1 MITQATFVESLI
13 GYISKHPSAD
23 REFYRRGDAPPR
35 AGGSESKELIFRN
48 MMIDQKDMEITDVI
62 WNYFDAV
69 RKRWPE
75 AWDFEGRGR
84 MLNKSNGFKGLMRF
98 LRDAYLH
105 VATPGK
111 PPYKIPST
119 AEFQQI
125 FQKINAADD
134 VFTVENFKPG
144 TSGESALHRFLREQS
159 GVGA

>member
-1 MITQATFVESLI
+1 
-13 GYISKHPSAD
+13 
-23 REFYRRGDAPPR
+23 
-35 AGGSESKELIFRN
+35 